1 MGLLLLKGSTW
12 YLDWILT
19 TRDADLKGG
28 TVKGC
33 GSDIKAAATLSNN
46 AWIERSGVERRSGK
60 DKRRGASRAYFLSGG
75 RDRRRTADRRQSAE
89 RRDGWLQVGKWRS
102 IGVFNSGK

>member
-1 MGLLLLKGSTW
+1 
-12 YLDWILT
+12 
-19 TRDADLKGG
+19 LKGG

-33 GSDIKAAATLSNN
+33 ETDAEAAAALSNS

-60 DKRRGASRAYFLSGG
+60 DKRRSASRRYFLKGG
-75 RDRRRTADRRQSAE
+75 RERRRKDDRRQSAE

-102 IGVFNSGK
+102 IGVFNPGQ